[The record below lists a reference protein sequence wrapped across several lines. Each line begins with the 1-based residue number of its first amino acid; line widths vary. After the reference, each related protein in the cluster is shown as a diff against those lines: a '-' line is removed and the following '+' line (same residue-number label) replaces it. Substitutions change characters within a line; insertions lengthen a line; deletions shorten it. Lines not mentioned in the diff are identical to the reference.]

1 MNGNAFAYI
10 LRFLYKIRYWVICG
24 SLLAFLIGVLLTRD
38 MKKEYEVSSSI
49 YTGFVAGFSLGD
61 MSGGENVSHT
71 VDFQQVNNSVD
82 NLIGILTARY
92 TLKKVSMRLFIQDMT
107 YGNPYK
113 DNNYITAANFRYVYS
128 QTPQEVRDL
137 IDKSSE
143 EVSMQRLLAY
153 EKASPDNYVYGLFN
167 WNHPLYGY
175 KVLSKVQI
183 NQLGTSDIM
192 EMKYSS
198 SDPGVAYNTVLFIYD
213 EFVKEYKNLRFGEVD
228 DVIAYFMRELEIAR
242 NNLTNSEDALT
253 RYNVANRI
261 VNYEKQTEGLTS
273 LDKDHQMNYED
284 VLREYYGAQGE
295 LSALDENM
303 KGFTQS
309 MKNSTEYLNKLQN
322 LIQKSKDVALLTY
335 GDLDKTGK
343 VDEAKAKSANDEYKK
358 AENDLLKMKIDL
370 KQKSYTKE
378 GVAAPD
384 FIDDWFN
391 AQIRKA
397 KSGAEL
403 KVMED
408 RSNYIDKIYVHFSP
422 IGTTLKRKEREITFQ
437 EQVYLSD
444 LYGLN
449 NAKLRRK
456 SLQVSSSSLKVL
468 NPPDFPISPLP
479 SKRKMVVLLAFFGT
493 AIFIIA
499 VMLILELMDRSLKD
513 KFKAE
518 FITKGSVLGALPAMA
533 RMRYRIY
540 NKKSEETA
548 VQYIANNVLNNL
560 RNDGSVQRFPIIINI
575 FSSYPKEG
583 KKYLAALWS
592 TYWEVSGLKV
602 KQMIDGIDFVPESKE
617 YIFADVQKI
626 IKSAEGN
633 DIVLFVHPNLVNN
646 PIPENFLKHANLNLY
661 LVKSSRTWGDSD
673 QVLLDNI
680 SKNSGS
686 TNTMLVLT
694 HADREAVETFTGM
707 LPPYTTWR
715 KLKFRLLQMGSGA

>member
-113 DNNYITAANFRYVYS
+113 DNNYITAADFRYVYS

-175 KVLSKVQI
+175 KALSRVQVNRI
-183 NQLGTSDIM
+183 GTSDMM
-192 EMKYSS
+192 ELKFSS
-198 SDPGVAYNTVLFIYD
+198 SDPGVAYNTILFLYD
-213 EFVKEYKNLRFGEVD
+213 EFVKEYKTLRFGEVD
-228 DVIAYFMRELEIAR
+228 DVIAYFMRELEIAQ

-253 RYNVANRI
+253 RYNVANRV
-261 VNYEKQTEGLTS
+261 VNYDRQTEALTS
-273 LDKDHQMNYED
+273 LDKDHQMDYEN
-284 VLREYYGAQGE
+284 VLRQFYASKAE
-295 LSALDENM
+295 LETLDENM
-303 KGFTQS
+303 RGFTQA
-309 MKNSTEYLNKLQN
+309 MKNNSEFLNRMN
-322 LIQKSKDVALLTY
+322 DVIQKSKDIAYLSY
-335 GDLDKTGK
+335 GDVKDGSVDQNK
-343 VDEAKAKSANDEYKK
+343 VQNARKEYKV
-358 AENDLLKMKIDL
+358 AEDNLLDFK
-370 KQKSYTKE
+370 KSLQVKNYTKE

-384 FIDDWFN
+384 FIDRWFK
-391 AQIRKA
+391 AQIDNAR
-397 KSGAEL
+397 SGAEL
-403 KVMED
+403 RVMEQ
-408 RSNYIDKIYVHFSP
+408 RSKYIDNIYVHFSP
-422 IGTTLKRKEREITFQ
+422 IGTTLKRKEREINFE

-444 LYGLN
+444 LMGLN

-456 SLQVSSSSLKVL
+456 SLQVSSSSLKIL

-479 SKRKMVVLLAFFGT
+479 SKRKMILILIFLGAAV
-493 AIFIIA
+493 FIIA
-499 VMLILELMDRSLKD
+499 IMLILEILDRSLKD

-518 FITKGSVLGALPAMA
+518 HITKGSVLAAFPA
-533 RMRYRIY
+533 RSKFKYRIY
-540 NKKSEETA
+540 NKQSEDTA
-548 VQYIANNVLNNL
+548 IQYIANGIMNN
-560 RNDGSVQRFPIIINI
+560 INRDNARRPLLVNFLSS
-575 FSSYPKEG
+575 FSGEG
-583 KKYLAALWS
+583 KRYLTDKLIA
-592 TYWEVSGLKV
+592 YWEASGLKIKRLV
-602 KQMIDGIDFVPESKE
+602 SGDDFLPDSKE
-617 YIFADVQKI
+617 YVFAEINKVFDSY
-626 IKSAEGN
+626 SAF
-633 DIVLFVHPNLVNN
+633 DILLVVHPELVKS
-646 PIPENFLKHANLNLY
+646 PIPENFLKASSLNLF
-661 LVKSSRTWGDSD
+661 LVNAHRVWSDSD

-680 SKNSGS
+680 TRNSGKP
-686 TNTMLVLT
+686 NTMLVLT
-694 HADREAVETFTGM
+694 HAERDAVETFTGM
-707 LPPYTTWR
+707 LPPHTFWR
-715 KLKFRLLQMGSGA
+715 KIKFKLLQMGTGA